1 MDAEII
7 EFPER
12 GRESRLVS
20 STARLEAIVREVE
33 RIVSDEPE
41 SGADRL
47 LAMMELMGDQL
58 VDLASLLLD
67 DEAKLQALRAFQG
80 LSDKIAQTRAA
91 FEQLGAEKP
100 T

>member
-1 MDAEII
+1 MNAEII

-33 RIVSDEPE
+33 RVVADEPAA
-41 SGADRL
+41 GVDRL
-47 LAMMELMGDQL
+47 LTIMEHMGDQL

-67 DEAKLQALRAFQG
+67 EEPRLQAQGAFQR
-80 LSDKIAQTRAA
+80 LSDKIAETRAT
-91 FEQLGAEKP
+91 FEQLEGERSR
-100 T
+100 